1 LSGNSPVNSS
11 VRLRSKRHQGLIGI
25 AAVGATGLTN
35 NLTQNLQ
42 QDLYSRLFEG
52 FVNPSHVTP
61 SPPVTAE
68 RSLPADLV
76 AAPTY
81 ATEAEPSATVLV
93 EPYVRNVALLPGE
106 STSLHFTPD
115 EGLVLAPLDVGRLLV
130 LTNQRLIAFEQHEGM
145 AETVIMPVEEVKGV
159 EVKEGARSKGTMLQ
173 GALLMVGAVAFYV
186 LISYWL
192 TGKIDGPTVPI
203 IRMDLVAFIVF
214 LAVLIGVGLTAQIYF
229 GKPDDEVTFQGDG
242 VRLTFRFKGESSKKD
257 VFEVVNT
264 AFAARQTMVAK
275 VGLRDSRADWSG
287 LDAD

>member
-1 LSGNSPVNSS
+1 MYGNSPVNSS
-11 VRLRSKRHQGLIGI
+11 VRLRSKRHQSLIGI
-25 AAVGATGLTN
+25 ADVGATGLTK

-42 QDLYSRLFEG
+42 RDLYSGLFDG
-52 FVNPSHVTP
+52 FVNTSYVTP
-61 SPPVTAE
+61 LPSTTAE
-68 RSLPADLV
+68 RSLSSDTV

-81 ATEAEPSATVLV
+81 ATDATVSV

-115 EGLVLAPLDVGRLLV
+115 EGLVLAPLEIDRLLV
-130 LTNQRLIAFEQHEGM
+130 LTNQRLIAFEQNEGM
-145 AETVIMPVEEVKGV
+145 SETVIIPVEEVKGV
-159 EVKEGARSKGTMLQ
+159 EVKRGARSKGTMLQ
-173 GALLMVGAVAFYV
+173 GALIMVGAVTFYV
-186 LISYWL
+186 LTSYWI

-203 IRMDLVAFIVF
+203 IRMDLVALIVF
-214 LAVLIGVGLTAQIYF
+214 LAVLFGVGMTAQIYF

-242 VRLTFRFKGESSKKD
+242 VSLTFRFNGESSKED

-275 VGLRDSRADWSG
+275 VGLRGSRADLSG

>member
-1 LSGNSPVNSS
+1 MYGNTPVNSS
-11 VRLRSKRHQGLIGI
+11 VRLRSKRHQSLIGI
-25 AAVGATGLTN
+25 ADVGATGLTK

-42 QDLYSRLFEG
+42 RDLYSGLFDG
-52 FVNPSHVTP
+52 FVNTSHVTP
-61 SPPVTAE
+61 LPSTTAE
-68 RSLPADLV
+68 RSLSSDTV

-81 ATEAEPSATVLV
+81 ATDATVSV

-115 EGLVLAPLDVGRLLV
+115 EGLVLAPLEIDRLLV

-145 AETVIMPVEEVKGV
+145 SETVIIPVEEVKGV
-159 EVKEGARSKGTMLQ
+159 EVKRGARSKGTMLQ
-173 GALLMVGAVAFYV
+173 GALIMVGAVTFYV

-203 IRMDLVAFIVF
+203 IRMDLVALIVF
-214 LAVLIGVGLTAQIYF
+214 LAVLFGVGMMAQIYF

-242 VRLTFRFKGESSKKD
+242 VSLTFRFNGESSKED

-275 VGLRDSRADWSG
+275 VGLRGSRADLS
-287 LDAD
+287 AD

>member
-1 LSGNSPVNSS
+1 MYGNSTVNSS
-11 VRLRSKRHQGLIGI
+11 VRLRSKRHQSLIGI
-25 AAVGATGLTN
+25 AAFGATGLTK

-42 QDLYSRLFEG
+42 RDLYSGLFDG
-52 FVNPSHVTP
+52 FVNTPHVTSLP
-61 SPPVTAE
+61 SATAE
-68 RSLPADLV
+68 LSLSSDTV

-81 ATEAEPSATVLV
+81 ATDVTFSATVSV

-106 STSLHFTPD
+106 STSLHFTHD
-115 EGLVLAPLDVGRLLV
+115 EGLVLAPPEIDRLLV
-130 LTNQRLIAFEQHEGM
+130 LTNQRLIAFAQHEGRS
-145 AETVIMPVEEVKGV
+145 ETVIIPVEEVKGV
-159 EVKEGARSKGTMLQ
+159 EVKRGARSKGTMLQ
-173 GALLMVGAVAFYV
+173 GALIMVGAVTFYV

-203 IRMDLVAFIVF
+203 IRMDLVALIVF
-214 LAVLIGVGLTAQIYF
+214 LAVLFGVGMTAQIYF

-242 VRLTFRFKGESSKKD
+242 VSLTFRFNGESSKED

-275 VGLRDSRADWSG
+275 VGLRGSRADLSG

>member
-1 LSGNSPVNSS
+1 MYGNSPVNSS
-11 VRLRSKRHQGLIGI
+11 VRLRSKRHQSLIGI
-25 AAVGATGLTN
+25 ADVGATGLTK

-42 QDLYSRLFEG
+42 RDLYSGLFDG
-52 FVNPSHVTP
+52 FVNTSHVTP
-61 SPPVTAE
+61 LPSTTAE
-68 RSLPADLV
+68 RSLSSDTV

-81 ATEAEPSATVLV
+81 ATDATISV

-115 EGLVLAPLDVGRLLV
+115 EGLVLAPLEIDRLLV
-130 LTNQRLIAFEQHEGM
+130 LTNQRLIAFEQNEGM
-145 AETVIMPVEEVKGV
+145 SETVIIPVEEVKGV
-159 EVKEGARSKGTMLQ
+159 EVKRGVRSKGTMLQ
-173 GALLMVGAVAFYV
+173 GALIMVGAVTFYV
-186 LISYWL
+186 LTSYWL

-203 IRMDLVAFIVF
+203 IRMDLVSLILF
-214 LAVLIGVGLTAQIYF
+214 LAVLFGVGMMAQIYF

-242 VRLTFRFKGESSKKD
+242 VSLTFRFKGESSKED

-275 VGLRDSRADWSG
+275 VGLRGSRADLSG